1 MKHILLVITL
11 VTLGLSGP
19 VPGQSLIHSGAFTQP
34 AVQPMGGS
42 TGVKLFTYSLSG
54 NPLGQTQAA
63 QEILSQ
69 PSNYDYHQMVVGLV
83 RLRGDDRTV
92 QSGMAKLYRLG
103 PDAQGRIVL
112 LEQKVGLQFKPSES
126 LSPRPSSHLTFV
138 VVPFGMEQTVNLQPQ
153 AAPMTVTLTGS
164 TVGTQTLELGL
175 ADGTGQML
183 DGRRLTLVQVTGPE
197 VPEPNPGSQ
206 MNQLVVG
213 PRPITNP
220 SQVIFPGTPTV
231 PSGWNQGRPPS
242 ANLVRG
248 TGLPVAVPHPEPIPD
263 PGQPKTGTHQPVQ
276 QYLTTGGV
284 HPPVYMPPPSPGER
298 SGLKSL
304 PPYPV
309 YVVEQ
314 TPGKGSE
321 RKNHR
326 P

>member
-1 MKHILLVITL
+1 MKTLLLFALVCLGTGFLPDGLYGQQLSHPQPLTL
-11 VTLGLSGP
+11 P
-19 VPGQSLIHSGAFTQP
+19 AQP
-34 AVQPMGGS
+34 AVHPVG
-42 TGVKLFTYSLSG
+42 TVAGVKLFTYSLSG

-63 QEILSQ
+63 QEILTQ
-69 PSNYDYHQMVVGLV
+69 PSNYDYHQVVVGIV
-83 RLRGDDRTV
+83 RLRGDDRSV
-92 QSGMAKLYRLG
+92 QNGMAKLYRLG

-197 VPEPNPGSQ
+197 VMEPGPLVPNGGPTALTVGTPPVGWRTDQPQFTNLVHPGNVVHPTPQPVPEP
-206 MNQLVVG
+206 
-213 PRPITNP
+213 
-220 SQVIFPGTPTV
+220 
-231 PSGWNQGRPPS
+231 
-242 ANLVRG
+242 A
-248 TGLPVAVPHPEPIPD
+248 AD

-284 HPPVYMPPPSPGER
+284 NPPVYTPPPSPGER

-304 PPYPV
+304 PPFPSQ
-309 YVVEQ
+309 VVAQ
-314 TPGKGSE
+314 PASQDTE